1 MRFTATL
8 VNTVSALNV
17 ISSEANGGLPFYA
30 VTYNPISLFVLND
43 FITLNDLSNVP
54 V

>member
-1 MRFTATL
+1 MAVDTK
-8 VNTVSALNV
+8 TVSAVNV
-17 ISSEANGGLPFYA
+17 MSIAENGGLPFIA
-30 VTYNPISLFVLND
+30 VTYKPTNLFVLND